1 MGPIFM
7 REPRQRSTALCLLV
21 MLLATLALSA
31 CARPAAEVNVL
42 LYLVER
48 HFGGPLAA
56 GPDHPRGALAGQ
68 VLYAGEPAAGV
79 TVLVAERTGAPYAGL
94 TGADGRYRI
103 EGIPAGHYVPA
114 AVGPGFSEVALTTEA
129 GFPQLVRV
137 EADAVAE
144 APAIH
149 MQRHVAQPLP
159 APLPQAVNLSASEPY
174 TVAAPFPEGAVAQVQ
189 AFTFERAGVTVD
201 TLRLYQPLDADGSL
215 PMIFTVWPGT
225 VTGWEPVSVA
235 LAHAGYTLVA
245 ISPMAAHGITIQE
258 HTQDAR
264 VALALAR
271 GGHLG
276 VDLAGVPAIALGAS
290 FSSPIMHRLLR
301 DEGAQFEAWITGGG
315 ISNTFRGAAAF
326 YAGRIAIPP
335 DYAFAIPALGPANL
349 YPLTF
354 LRYSPVYTAAQLL
367 PTLIIHTHVDLI
379 IPIEQAYELEAALRS
394 GRVPVDVF
402 YYEDI
407 SHYLQVGEDLPPV
420 GEKMYEVM
428 LEFVRRQIRNE

>member
-1 MGPIFM
+1 V
-7 REPRQRSTALCLLV
+7 A
-21 MLLATLALSA
+21 LLAVLVLSA
-31 CARPAAEVNVL
+31 CARPSAEVNVL

-48 HFGGPLAA
+48 HFGGPVAA
-56 GPDHPRGALAGQ
+56 GLDHPRGALAGQ
-68 VLYAGEPAAGV
+68 VLYEDEPAAGV
-79 TVLVAERTGAPYAGL
+79 TVLVAERTGEPYAGL

-114 AVGPGFSEVALTTEA
+114 AVGPGFREVALATEA
-129 GFPQLVRV
+129 GLPQLVMV
-137 EADAVAE
+137 EAGTVTE
-144 APAIH
+144 APVIH
-149 MQRHVAQPLP
+149 MERHVAQPLP
-159 APLPQAVNLSASEPY
+159 APLPQAVDLRAGEPY
-174 TVAAPFPEGAVAQVQ
+174 TVAAPFPEGAVARVQ

-201 TLRLYQPLDADGSL
+201 TLRLYQPLDADDSL

-225 VTGWEPVSVA
+225 VGGWEPVSVA

-245 ISPMAAHGITIQE
+245 ISPMAAHGITIEE

-276 VDLAGVPAIALGAS
+276 VDLADVSAVALGAS

-301 DEGAQFEAWITGGG
+301 DDGAQFEAWITGGG

-326 YAGRIAIPP
+326 YAGRIAIPTE
-335 DYAFAIPALGPANL
+335 YEFAIPALGPANL

-367 PTLIIHTHVDLI
+367 PTLIIHTEVDVI
-379 IPIEQAYELEAALRS
+379 VPIEQAYELEAALRS
-394 GRVPVDVF
+394 AGVPVDVF
-402 YYEDI
+402 YYVDA
-407 SHYLQVGEDLPPV
+407 SHYLQVGEDLAPV
-420 GEKMYEVM
+420 GEEMYEVM
-428 LEFVRRQIRNE
+428 LEFVERQIGERR